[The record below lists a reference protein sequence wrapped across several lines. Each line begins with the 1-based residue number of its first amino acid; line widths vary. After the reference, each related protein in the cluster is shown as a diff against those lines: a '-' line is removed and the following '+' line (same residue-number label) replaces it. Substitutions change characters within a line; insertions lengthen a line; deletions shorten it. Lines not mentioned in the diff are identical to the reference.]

1 MRQELGWKCHKLFFE
16 HDILMVRHY
25 GFNELMPYFPY
36 FPYFPDFLDFPDFAG
51 DRDTIPLM

>member
-1 MRQELGWKCHKLFFE
+1 MINCLNAPGAWLEMSQAFFA

-25 GFNELMPYFPY
+25 GFNELMPYFP
-36 FPYFPDFLDFPDFAG
+36 DFAG